1 VTSTSSSQTLGTR
14 LRKAATLPFLLPV
27 FAYRKLVSPFLA
39 PRCRYYPS
47 CSTYA
52 VDALK
57 AYGPIRGSILA
68 AWRVMRCN
76 PFSDGG
82 FDYVEDQKVFK
93 SHAHSCEDQH
103 NHHGASV

>member
-1 VTSTSSSQTLGTR
+1 MNSFSTSQTFGAR
-14 LRKAATLPFLLPV
+14 LRKASLVPFLLPV

-68 AWRVMRCN
+68 LWRLVRCN

-82 FDYVEDQKVFK
+82 FDHVADQKVFK
-93 SHAHSCEDQH
+93 SHARSCEDQH
-103 NHHGASV
+103 KHHGVSV

>member
-1 VTSTSSSQTLGTR
+1 MNSPSSSQTSRAR
-14 LRKAATLPFLLPV
+14 LRKVATFPLLLPV
-27 FAYRKLVSPFLA
+27 FVYRKLVSPFIA
-39 PRCRYYPS
+39 PRCRYYPT

-57 AYGPIRGSILA
+57 AYGPIKGSILA
-68 AWRVMRCN
+68 AWRVVRCN

-93 SHAHSCEDQH
+93 SHGHACDDQH
-103 NHHGASV
+103 KGHGAAL

>member
-1 VTSTSSSQTLGTR
+1 MTSTSFSQTFGTR
-14 LRKAATLPFLLPV
+14 LRKAALLPFLLPV
-27 FAYRKLVSPFLA
+27 LAYRKLVSPFLA

-68 AWRVMRCN
+68 VWRLVRCN

-82 FDYVEDQKVFK
+82 FDYVSDQKVFK
-93 SHAHSCEDQH
+93 SHAHSCDDQH
-103 NHHGASV
+103 KRHGASV